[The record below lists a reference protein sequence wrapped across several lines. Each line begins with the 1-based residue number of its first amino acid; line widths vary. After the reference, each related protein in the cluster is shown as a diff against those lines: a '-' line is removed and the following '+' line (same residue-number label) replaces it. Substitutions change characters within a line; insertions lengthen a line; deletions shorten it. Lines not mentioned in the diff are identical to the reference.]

1 MLEILTKITEGK
13 ATLDDLNKLEELASN
28 IQTNSLC
35 ALGQTAPNPVLSTMK
50 HFKDEYIAHVVDKK
64 CPAHVC
70 KKLMQYEI
78 DKNTCIG
85 CGLCERQC
93 PVGAITK
100 TDYVAEGHKL
110 PSREIASD
118 KCIKCGLCMASCKF
132 KAISK
137 K

>member
-1 MLEILTKITEGK
+1 MEDLLELRKGFKVKKVQENSFSLENSFRNKKSAYKFSLNLNETGAFICKFLEKGILK
-13 ATLDDLNKLEELASN
+13 
-28 IQTNSLC
+28 TNLVDELC
-35 ALGQTAPNPVLSTMK
+35 A
-50 HFKDEYIAHVVDKK
+50 E
-64 CPAHVC
+64 
-70 KKLMQYEI
+70 YEI

-110 PSREIASD
+110 PSRQID
-118 KCIKCGLCMASCKF
+118 PNKCVKCGACIATCKF
-132 KAISK
+132 KAIIK